1 MPKFPETSCSQCG
14 GSFGPGNHGFS
25 HCSQHEYAAATTPA
39 LKTIRLRAIKLH
51 EQIRDAER
59 RASSASILTLSA
71 FNAERSI
78 NKIDA
83 ELARRDEY
91 LNAIGKAPSPHPLPQ
106 EK

>member
-51 EQIRDAER
+51 EQMRDAD
-59 RASSASILTLSA
+59 LTLSA

>member
-1 MPKFPETSCSQCG
+1 MHTDWFI
-14 GSFGPGNHGFS
+14 GFDFRPVFLAS
-25 HCSQHEYAAATTPA
+25 AIAFRIASTAHEYAAATTPA

-51 EQIRDAER
+51 EQMRDAD
-59 RASSASILTLSA
+59 LTLSA

>member
-51 EQIRDAER
+51 EQMRDAD
-59 RASSASILTLSA
+59 LTLSA

-83 ELARRDEY
+83 ELARRGEY
-91 LNAIGKAPSPHPLPQ
+91 LSAIGKEAST
-106 EK
+106 